1 MSNIRVGVGKKGI
14 VLALI
19 VGVLLLGG
27 GGGYLLW
34 RVNQE
39 DTVAP
44 TDSDASE
51 QVCVDRCTGTCS
63 QAYPWQSP
71 DQCTDD
77 AYKGCEFVSGGNVLH
92 GCCLYERECN
102 ITAYHITYAAGA
114 NGSVTNAG
122 QNSVAPGGSISSTAT
137 PSAGYKFVKWSDN
150 KTTAARTD
158 SNVRADATYTATFEV
173 IPVETVTLTYTAGAN
188 GKITGTTPQTINKGA
203 SGTAVTAT
211 PNTGYKFV
219 KWSDN
224 KTTAARTDTNV
235 QASATYTATFEILPA
250 DKVTLTYI
258 AGSGGTIS
266 GTATQTIDKGASGTA
281 VTATPNTGYA
291 FEKWSDNKT
300 TATRTDTNVQ
310 VSATYTATFKSTS
323 PTTPVNC
330 TGFTLSCGANNTI
343 NINWN
348 LVTGA
353 VKYIARINKAPKSDW
368 LNEEGGDVW
377 IALGPDVNS
386 YVIQNAQSGVVYGVN
401 VLAYDG
407 PDGQTDFHPSCNMT
421 GLGQI
426 WDPPMYIEIACQGTT
441 PVVDPGNGTV
451 PDTGIFDNSKH
462 TMIFGFVVLVIGLAW
477 TWISTLPQKAFFAIS
492 STSSKLKEENEKKRV
507 ERRRNRLERRLK

>member
-14 VLALI
+14 VLALVI
-19 VGVLLLGG
+19 GVLLLGG

-39 DTVAP
+39 KTVAP

-77 AYKGCEFVSGGNVLH
+77 AYKGCEFVSGGSVLH

-137 PSAGYKFVKWSDN
+137 PNSGYRFVKWSDN
-150 KTTAARTD
+150 KTTAT
-158 SNVRADATYTATFEV
+158 
-173 IPVETVTLTYTAGAN
+173 
-188 GKITGTTPQTINKGA
+188 
-203 SGTAVTAT
+203 
-211 PNTGYKFV
+211 
-219 KWSDN
+219 
-224 KTTAARTDTNV
+224 RTDTNV
-235 QASATYTATFEILPA
+235 QADAIYTAIFEVLPS
-250 DKVTLTYI
+250 DQVTLTYI

-266 GTATQTIDKGASGTA
+266 GTATQTIAKGASGTA
-281 VTATPNTGYA
+281 VTATPNSDYT

-348 LVTGA
+348 LVKGA

-426 WDPPMYIEIACQGTT
+426 WDPPMYIEIACQGTS
-441 PVVDPGNGTV
+441 PIVV

-462 TMIFGFVVLVIGLAW
+462 TVIFGFVVLVIGLAW
-477 TWISTLPQKAFFAIS
+477 TWISTLPKKALLAIS
-492 STSSKLKEENEKKRV
+492 STSSKIREDS
-507 ERRRNRLERRLK
+507 ERRRVENRRERLERRIK

>member
-77 AYKGCEFVSGGNVLH
+77 AYKGCEFVSAGGNVLH

-122 QNSVAPGGSISSTAT
+122 QNSVAPGGSISSTAS
-137 PSAGYKFVKWSDN
+137 PSVGYRFVKWSDN
-150 KTTAARTD
+150 KTTAT
-158 SNVRADATYTATFEV
+158 
-173 IPVETVTLTYTAGAN
+173 
-188 GKITGTTPQTINKGA
+188 
-203 SGTAVTAT
+203 
-211 PNTGYKFV
+211 
-219 KWSDN
+219 
-224 KTTAARTDTNV
+224 RTDTNV
-235 QASATYTATFEILPA
+235 QADAIYTAIFEVLPS
-250 DKVTLTYI
+250 DQVTLTYI

-266 GTATQTIDKGASGTA
+266 GTATQTIAKGASGTA
-281 VTATPNTGYA
+281 VTATPNSDYT

-426 WDPPMYIEIACQGTT
+426 WDPPMYIEIACQGTS
-441 PVVDPGNGTV
+441 PIVV

-462 TMIFGFVVLVIGLAW
+462 TVIFGFVVLVIGLAW
-477 TWISTLPQKAFFAIS
+477 TWISTLPKKALFAIS
-492 STSSKLKEENEKKRV
+492 STSSKIREDS
-507 ERRRNRLERRLK
+507 ERRRVENRRERLEKRIK

>member
-122 QNSVAPGGSISSTAT
+122 QNSVAPGGSISSTAS
-137 PSAGYKFVKWSDN
+137 PSVGYRFVKWSDN

-173 IPVETVTLTYTAGAN
+173 IPVETVTLTYTAGA
-188 GKITGTTPQTINKGA
+188 GGTISGTATQTIAKGA

-211 PNTGYKFV
+211 PN
-219 KWSDN
+219 SD
-224 KTTAARTDTNV
+224 
-235 QASATYTATFEILPA
+235 YT
-250 DKVTLTYI
+250 
-258 AGSGGTIS
+258 
-266 GTATQTIDKGASGTA
+266 
-281 VTATPNTGYA
+281 

-426 WDPPMYIEIACQGTT
+426 WDPPMYIEIACQGTS
-441 PVVDPGNGTV
+441 PIVV

-462 TMIFGFVVLVIGLAW
+462 TVIFGFVVLVIGLAW
-477 TWISTLPQKAFFAIS
+477 TWISTLPKKALFAIS
-492 STSSKLKEENEKKRV
+492 STSSKIREDS
-507 ERRRNRLERRLK
+507 ERRRVENRRERLEKRIK

>member
-14 VLALI
+14 VLAL
-19 VGVLLLGG
+19 VLGVLLLGG

-39 DTVAP
+39 KTVAP

-77 AYKGCEFVSGGNVLH
+77 AYKGCEFVSGGSVLH

-137 PSAGYKFVKWSDN
+137 PLAGYRFVKWSDN
-150 KTTAARTD
+150 KTTAT
-158 SNVRADATYTATFEV
+158 
-173 IPVETVTLTYTAGAN
+173 
-188 GKITGTTPQTINKGA
+188 
-203 SGTAVTAT
+203 
-211 PNTGYKFV
+211 
-219 KWSDN
+219 
-224 KTTAARTDTNV
+224 RTDTNV
-235 QASATYTATFEILPA
+235 QADAIYTAIFEVLPS
-250 DKVTLTYI
+250 DQVTLTYI

-266 GTATQTIDKGASGTA
+266 GTATQTIAKGASGTA
-281 VTATPNTGYA
+281 VTATPNSDYT

-426 WDPPMYIEIACQGTT
+426 WDPPMYIEIACQGTS
-441 PVVDPGNGTV
+441 PIVV

-462 TMIFGFVVLVIGLAW
+462 TVIFGFVVLVIGLAW
-477 TWISTLPQKAFFAIS
+477 TWISTLPKKALLAIS
-492 STSSKLKEENEKKRV
+492 STSSKIREDS
-507 ERRRNRLERRLK
+507 ERRRVENRRERLERRIK

>member
-122 QNSVAPGGSISSTAT
+122 QNSVAPGGSISSTAS
-137 PSAGYKFVKWSDN
+137 PSVGYRFVKWSDN
-150 KTTAARTD
+150 KTTATRTD

-211 PNTGYKFV
+211 PNTGYAFE

-235 QASATYTATFEILPA
+235 QASATYTATF
-250 DKVTLTYI
+250 
-258 AGSGGTIS
+258 
-266 GTATQTIDKGASGTA
+266 
-281 VTATPNTGYA
+281 
-291 FEKWSDNKT
+291 
-300 TATRTDTNVQ
+300 
-310 VSATYTATFKSTS
+310 KSTS
-323 PTTPVNC
+323 PTAPVNC
-330 TGFTLSCGANNTI
+330 TGFTLSCGENNTI

-348 LVTGA
+348 LVSGA

-368 LNEEGGDVW
+368 LNEAGGDVW
-377 IALGPDVNS
+377 ISLGADVNS
-386 YVIQNAQSGVVYGVN
+386 YVIENAQSGIVYGVN

-426 WDPPMYIEIACQGTT
+426 WDPPMYLEISCQGTT

-462 TMIFGFVVLVIGLAW
+462 TMIFGLVVLVIGLAW

-492 STSSKLKEENEKKRV
+492 STSSKIREDS
-507 ERRRNRLERRLK
+507 ERRRVENRRERLEKRIK

>member
-14 VLALI
+14 VLALVI
-19 VGVLLLGG
+19 GVLLLGG

-39 DTVAP
+39 KTVAP

-77 AYKGCEFVSGGNVLH
+77 AYKGCEFVSGGSVLH

-137 PSAGYKFVKWSDN
+137 PNSGYRFVKWSDN
-150 KTTAARTD
+150 KTTAT
-158 SNVRADATYTATFEV
+158 
-173 IPVETVTLTYTAGAN
+173 
-188 GKITGTTPQTINKGA
+188 
-203 SGTAVTAT
+203 
-211 PNTGYKFV
+211 
-219 KWSDN
+219 
-224 KTTAARTDTNV
+224 RTDTNV
-235 QASATYTATFEILPA
+235 QADAIYTAIFEVLPS
-250 DKVTLTYI
+250 DQVTLTYI

-266 GTATQTIDKGASGTA
+266 GTATQTIAKGASGTA
-281 VTATPNTGYA
+281 VTATPNSDYT

-426 WDPPMYIEIACQGTT
+426 WDPPMYIEIACQGTS
-441 PVVDPGNGTV
+441 PIVV

-462 TMIFGFVVLVIGLAW
+462 TVIFGFVVLVIGLAW
-477 TWISTLPQKAFFAIS
+477 TWISTLPKKALLAIS
-492 STSSKLKEENEKKRV
+492 STSSKIREDS
-507 ERRRNRLERRLK
+507 ERRRVENRRERLERRIK

>member
-122 QNSVAPGGSISSTAT
+122 QNSVAPGGSISSTAS
-137 PSAGYKFVKWSDN
+137 PSVGYRFVKWSDN
-150 KTTAARTD
+150 KTTASRTE
-158 SNVRADATYTATFEV
+158 SNVQADATYTATFEV

-211 PNTGYKFV
+211 PN
-219 KWSDN
+219 SD
-224 KTTAARTDTNV
+224 
-235 QASATYTATFEILPA
+235 YT
-250 DKVTLTYI
+250 
-258 AGSGGTIS
+258 
-266 GTATQTIDKGASGTA
+266 
-281 VTATPNTGYA
+281 

-426 WDPPMYIEIACQGTT
+426 WDPPMYIEIACQGTS
-441 PVVDPGNGTV
+441 PIVV

-462 TMIFGFVVLVIGLAW
+462 TVIFGFVVLVIGLAW
-477 TWISTLPQKAFFAIS
+477 TWISTLPKKALLAIS
-492 STSSKLKEENEKKRV
+492 STSSKIREDS
-507 ERRRNRLERRLK
+507 ERRRVENRRERLERRIK

>member
-1 MSNIRVGVGKKGI
+1 MSNIRVGVGKKGV
-14 VLALI
+14 VLALVI
-19 VGVLLLGG
+19 GVLLLGG

-44 TDSDASE
+44 TDSDAYE
-51 QVCVDRCTGTCS
+51 PKMCRRCIPGVCVNGPYYSDLDACIAKEGLADKCVGCNYQGRYCS
-63 QAYPWQSP
+63 MDDTEEYECGVSAY
-71 DQCTDD
+71 
-77 AYKGCEFVSGGNVLH
+77 Y
-92 GCCLYERECN
+92 
-102 ITAYHITYAAGA
+102 ITYTAGA
-114 NGSVTNAG
+114 GGRVSNPGK
-122 QNSVAPGGSISSTAT
+122 NSVVPNGSISSTAT
-137 PSAGYKFVKWSDN
+137 PNSGYKFVKWSDN
-150 KTTAARTD
+150 KTTAVRTD
-158 SNVRADATYTATFEV
+158 SNVQADATYTATFEAL
-173 IPVETVTLTYTAGAN
+173 PVDKVTLTYVAGAG
-188 GKITGTTPQTINKGA
+188 GKITGTTPQTIDKGA

-211 PNTGYKFV
+211 PNTGYRFV

-235 QASATYTATFEILPA
+235 QASATYTATFEVLPA
-250 DKVTLTYI
+250 DKVTLTYV
-258 AGSGGTIS
+258 AGTGGTIT

-281 VTATPNTGYA
+281 VTATPNSDYT

-426 WDPPMYIEIACQGTT
+426 WDPPMYIEIACQGTS
-441 PVVDPGNGTV
+441 PIVV

-462 TMIFGFVVLVIGLAW
+462 TVIFGFVVLVIGLAW
-477 TWISTLPQKAFFAIS
+477 TWISTLPKKALLAIS
-492 STSSKLKEENEKKRV
+492 STSSKIREDS
-507 ERRRNRLERRLK
+507 ERRRVENRRERLERRIK

>member
-14 VLALI
+14 VLALVI
-19 VGVLLLGG
+19 GVLLLGG

-39 DTVAP
+39 KTVAP

-77 AYKGCEFVSGGNVLH
+77 AYKGCEFVSGGSVLH

-137 PSAGYKFVKWSDN
+137 PNSGYRFVKWSDN
-150 KTTAARTD
+150 KTTAT
-158 SNVRADATYTATFEV
+158 
-173 IPVETVTLTYTAGAN
+173 
-188 GKITGTTPQTINKGA
+188 
-203 SGTAVTAT
+203 
-211 PNTGYKFV
+211 
-219 KWSDN
+219 
-224 KTTAARTDTNV
+224 RTDTNV
-235 QASATYTATFEILPA
+235 QADAIYTAIFEVLPS
-250 DKVTLTYI
+250 DQVTLTYI

-266 GTATQTIDKGASGTA
+266 GTATQTIAKGASGTA
-281 VTATPNTGYA
+281 VTATPNSDYT

-386 YVIQNAQSGVVYGVN
+386 YVIKNAQPGVVYGVN

-426 WDPPMYIEIACQGTT
+426 WDPPMYIEIACQGST
-441 PVVDPGNGTV
+441 PIVVPN
-451 PDTGIFDNSKH
+451 TGIFDNSKH
-462 TMIFGFVVLVIGLAW
+462 TVIFGFVVLVIGLAW
-477 TWISTLPQKAFFAIS
+477 TWISTLPKKALFAIS
-492 STSSKLKEENEKKRV
+492 STSSKIRV
-507 ERRRNRLERRLK
+507 DRERRRVENRRERLERRIK

>member
-63 QAYPWQSP
+63 RASHWQSP

-137 PSAGYKFVKWSDN
+137 PNSGYRFV
-150 KTTAARTD
+150 
-158 SNVRADATYTATFEV
+158 
-173 IPVETVTLTYTAGAN
+173 
-188 GKITGTTPQTINKGA
+188 
-203 SGTAVTAT
+203 
-211 PNTGYKFV
+211 
-219 KWSDN
+219 
-224 KTTAARTDTNV
+224 
-235 QASATYTATFEILPA
+235 
-250 DKVTLTYI
+250 
-258 AGSGGTIS
+258 
-266 GTATQTIDKGASGTA
+266 
-281 VTATPNTGYA
+281 
-291 FEKWSDNKT
+291 KWSDNKT

-426 WDPPMYIEIACQGTT
+426 WDPPMYIEIACQGTS
-441 PVVDPGNGTV
+441 PIVV

-462 TMIFGFVVLVIGLAW
+462 TVIFGFVVLVIGLAW
-477 TWISTLPQKAFFAIS
+477 TWISTLPKKALLAIS
-492 STSSKLKEENEKKRV
+492 STSSKIREDS
-507 ERRRNRLERRLK
+507 ERRRVENRRERLERRIK

>member
-63 QAYPWQSP
+63 Q
-71 DQCTDD
+71 
-77 AYKGCEFVSGGNVLH
+77 FVFRGNVLH

-137 PSAGYKFVKWSDN
+137 PNSGYRFVKWSDN
-150 KTTAARTD
+150 KTTAT
-158 SNVRADATYTATFEV
+158 
-173 IPVETVTLTYTAGAN
+173 
-188 GKITGTTPQTINKGA
+188 
-203 SGTAVTAT
+203 
-211 PNTGYKFV
+211 
-219 KWSDN
+219 
-224 KTTAARTDTNV
+224 RTDTNV
-235 QASATYTATFEILPA
+235 QADAIYTAIFEVLPS
-250 DKVTLTYI
+250 DQVTLTYI

-266 GTATQTIDKGASGTA
+266 GTATQTIAKGASGTA
-281 VTATPNTGYA
+281 VTATPNSDYT

-426 WDPPMYIEIACQGTT
+426 WDPPMYIEIACQGTS
-441 PVVDPGNGTV
+441 PIVV

-462 TMIFGFVVLVIGLAW
+462 TVIFGFVVLVIGLAW
-477 TWISTLPQKAFFAIS
+477 TWISTLPKKALLAIS
-492 STSSKLKEENEKKRV
+492 STSSKIREDS
-507 ERRRNRLERRLK
+507 ERRRVENRRERLERRIK

>member
-137 PSAGYKFVKWSDN
+137 PNSGYRFVKWSDN
-150 KTTAARTD
+150 KTTAT
-158 SNVRADATYTATFEV
+158 
-173 IPVETVTLTYTAGAN
+173 
-188 GKITGTTPQTINKGA
+188 
-203 SGTAVTAT
+203 
-211 PNTGYKFV
+211 
-219 KWSDN
+219 
-224 KTTAARTDTNV
+224 RTDTNV
-235 QASATYTATFEILPA
+235 QAGAIYTAIFEVLPS
-250 DKVTLTYI
+250 DQVTLTYI

-266 GTATQTIDKGASGTA
+266 GTATQTIAKGASGTA
-281 VTATPNTGYA
+281 VTATPNSDYT

-426 WDPPMYIEIACQGTT
+426 WDPPMYIEIACQGTS
-441 PVVDPGNGTV
+441 PIVV

-462 TMIFGFVVLVIGLAW
+462 TVIFGFVVLVIGLAW
-477 TWISTLPQKAFFAIS
+477 TWISTLPKKALFAIS
-492 STSSKLKEENEKKRV
+492 STSSKIREDS
-507 ERRRNRLERRLK
+507 ERRRVENRRERLEKRIK

>member
-14 VLALI
+14 VLALVI
-19 VGVLLLGG
+19 GVLLLGG

-39 DTVAP
+39 KTVAP

-63 QAYPWQSP
+63 QADPWQSP

-77 AYKGCEFVSGGNVLH
+77 AYKGCEFVSGGSVLH

-137 PSAGYKFVKWSDN
+137 PLAGYRFVKWSDN
-150 KTTAARTD
+150 KTTASRTD
-158 SNVRADATYTATFEV
+158 TNVQADATYTATFEV
-173 IPVETVTLTYTAGAN
+173 LP
-188 GKITGTTPQTINKGA
+188 
-203 SGTAVTAT
+203 
-211 PNTGYKFV
+211 
-219 KWSDN
+219 SD
-224 KTTAARTDTNV
+224 
-235 QASATYTATFEILPA
+235 Q
-250 DKVTLTYI
+250 VTLTYI

-266 GTATQTIDKGASGTA
+266 GTATQTIAKGASGTA

-300 TATRTDTNVQ
+300 TAARTDTNVQ
-310 VSATYTATFKSTS
+310 ASAIYTATFKSTS
-323 PTTPVNC
+323 PTDPVNC

-377 IALGPDVNS
+377 IALGSDVNS
-386 YVIQNAQSGVVYGVN
+386 YVIKNAQPGVVYGVN

-492 STSSKLKEENEKKRV
+492 STSSKIREDS
-507 ERRRNRLERRLK
+507 ERRRVENRRERLEKRIK

>member
-63 QAYPWQSP
+63 RASHWQSP

-137 PSAGYKFVKWSDN
+137 PNSGYRFVKWSDN
-150 KTTAARTD
+150 KTTAT
-158 SNVRADATYTATFEV
+158 
-173 IPVETVTLTYTAGAN
+173 
-188 GKITGTTPQTINKGA
+188 
-203 SGTAVTAT
+203 
-211 PNTGYKFV
+211 
-219 KWSDN
+219 
-224 KTTAARTDTNV
+224 RTDTNV
-235 QASATYTATFEILPA
+235 QADAIYTAIFEVLPS
-250 DKVTLTYI
+250 DQVTLTYI

-266 GTATQTIDKGASGTA
+266 GTATQTIAKGASGTA
-281 VTATPNTGYA
+281 VTATPNSDYT

-386 YVIQNAQSGVVYGVN
+386 YVIKNAQPGVVYGVN

-426 WDPPMYIEIACQGTT
+426 WDPPMYIEIACQGTS
-441 PVVDPGNGTV
+441 PIVV

-462 TMIFGFVVLVIGLAW
+462 TVIFGFVVLVIGLAW
-477 TWISTLPQKAFFAIS
+477 TWISTLPKKALLAIS
-492 STSSKLKEENEKKRV
+492 STSSKIREDS
-507 ERRRNRLERRLK
+507 ERRRVENRRERLERRIK